1 MLQRKDLQVVL
12 FSATFPREVVH
23 FASRFAPNAN
33 EMTLKH
39 EDLTIAG
46 IKQIYLDC
54 NGEKDK
60 FDVLVKF
67 YGLLTIGSSII
78 FVKVSTIRHISTI
91 PQMLTSPSTDPGNSY
106 QTGTTHDGGR
116 PQSCLTDRRP

>member
-1 MLQRKDLQVVL
+1 L
-12 FSATFPREVVH
+12 FANK
-23 FASRFAPNAN
+23 FAPQAN

-39 EDLTIAG
+39 EDLTVEG

-54 NGEKDK
+54 DNEDHK

-78 FVKVSTIRHISTI
+78 FVKVSSRN
-91 PQMLTSPSTDPGNSY
+91 L
-106 QTGTTHDGGR
+106 
-116 PQSCLTDRRP
+116 

>member
-1 MLQRKDLQVVL
+1 MLTRKDLQVVL
-12 FSATFPREVVH
+12 FSATFPQAVVQ

-39 EDLTIAG
+39 EDLTVEG

-54 NGEKDK
+54 NSEEDK
-60 FDVLVKF
+60 FEVLVRF

-78 FVKVSTIRHISTI
+78 FVKVHLGPCI
-91 PQMLTSPSTDPGNSY
+91 PHPALQLLTNILFRPVIP
-106 QTGTTHDGGR
+106 
-116 PQSCLTDRRP
+116 PQSLNSA

>member
-1 MLQRKDLQVVL
+1 MLRAKELQVVL
-12 FSATFPREVVH
+12 FSATFPTEVVR
-23 FASRFAPNAN
+23 FAGRFAPNAN

-39 EDLTIAG
+39 EDLTVEG

-54 NGEKDK
+54 NGEDNK

-78 FVKVSTIRHISTI
+78 FVKVRN
-91 PQMLTSPSTDPGNSY
+91 PGLFPLILSARVC
-106 QTGTTHDGGR
+106 GCICVSHR
-116 PQSCLTDRRP
+116 V